1 MVIDCWL
8 FTTFCLFIDYAFNV
22 VHKCGGSIISEN
34 QVLTAAHCFIN
45 PHTDDPNDWIV
56 VPGMEYRFTK
66 KLPSFVLI
74 LKNIPIYVVVKEA
87 KDVSKVLTNP
97 TAHLTHN
104 IRLIHISFKC
114 SKCNLDDQNPHFY
127 EVNQWVWKWYW

>member
-1 MVIDCWL
+1 MIVDYVY
-8 FTTFCLFIDYAFNV
+8 TTFCLLIVFAFNV

-34 QVLTAAHCFIN
+34 QVLTAAHCFN
-45 PHTDDPNDWIV
+45 SRDDPNDWIV

-127 EVNQWVWKWYW
+127 EVNQ